1 MIAVDCM
8 LQQKRIAAKPS
19 SEAVTLS
26 KHRWGAPLHF
36 PVPTTTNPAPV
47 ARSASN
53 PPASPSQ
60 PVAPDPAATWSRR
73 CLLGL
78 QDLSPE
84 EIRALLLTARSFA
97 DVSERSVKK
106 VPALRG
112 RVIANLFFE
121 DSTRTRLSFT
131 LASQRLSADVI
142 DLTETGS
149 SVNKGE
155 TIADTCRN
163 VEAMGVDGMVIR
175 ARAAGAALVA
185 ARAVKCAVVNA
196 GDGKHEHPT
205 QGLLD
210 IYTLVESRLNAS
222 KGAGEQG
229 SKGVSDRARLDSF
242 DLRGLKVAIVGDIVS
257 SRVARSNIAGLTKL
271 GAEVVCIG
279 PPTLAP
285 RSLEALG
292 CRVEHDLDAV
302 LPSVD
307 AVNMLRIQFERHGG
321 GDEKKESGGGA
332 KSSPSFPSIR
342 EYTQG
347 FGLTRERAARMKP
360 GAIVMH
366 PGPMNRGIEIAGEVA
381 DGPRSVIF
389 RQVTNGLA
397 VRMAAL
403 YLCVS
408 AEERGITT
416 I

>member
-1 MIAVDCM
+1 MNAPTNSSSP
-8 LQQKRIAAKPS
+8 PS
-19 SEAVTLS
+19 
-26 KHRWGAPLHF
+26 
-36 PVPTTTNPAPV
+36 PTVNPASV
-47 ARSASN
+47 WN
-53 PPASPSQ
+53 
-60 PVAPDPAATWSRR
+60 RR

-78 QDLSPE
+78 QDLSAD
-84 EIRALLLTARSFA
+84 EIRTILRNARSFA

-131 LASQRLSADVI
+131 LAAQRLSADVI

-149 SVNKGE
+149 SVSKGE
-155 TIADTCRN
+155 SIADTVRN

-175 ARAAGAALVA
+175 HKAAGASLVA

-210 IYTLVESRLNAS
+210 VYTLVEAKQKLPNADAAS
-222 KGAGEQG
+222 LEA
-229 SKGVSDRARLDSF
+229 L
-242 DLRGLKVAIVGDIVS
+242 DLRGITMAIVGDIVS
-257 SRVARSNIAGLTKL
+257 SRVARSNIAALTKL
-271 GAEVVCIG
+271 GAEVICVG

-285 RSLEALG
+285 RSLESLG
-292 CRVEHDLDAV
+292 CRVEHELDGV
-302 LPSVD
+302 LPHVD

-321 GDEKKESGGGA
+321 GGEEKKEAGVPSKG
-332 KSSPSFPSIR
+332 SPAFPSIR

-347 FGLTRERAARMKP
+347 FALTRERAARMKE

-366 PGPMNRGIEIAGEVA
+366 PGPMNRGIEIAGDVA

-408 AEERGITT
+408 AEERGITA

>member
-1 MIAVDCM
+1 M
-8 LQQKRIAAKPS
+8 
-19 SEAVTLS
+19 
-26 KHRWGAPLHF
+26 
-36 PVPTTTNPAPV
+36 PTTTNPPPV
-47 ARSASN
+47 ARPATSTPPSSAA
-53 PPASPSQ
+53 PLPADPAS
-60 PVAPDPAATWSRR
+60 TWNRR

-78 QDLSPE
+78 QDLSAE

-131 LASQRLSADVI
+131 LAAQRLSADVI

-175 ARAAGAALVA
+175 HKASGAALLA
-185 ARAVKCAVVNA
+185 ARSVKCAVINA

-210 IYTLVESRLNAS
+210 VYTLVEAHLAR
-222 KGAGEQG
+222 GIG
-229 SKGVSDRARLDSF
+229 DRARLESF
-242 DLRGLKVAIVGDIVS
+242 DLRGIKVAIVGDIVS
-257 SRVARSNIAGLTKL
+257 SRVARSNIAGLVKL
-271 GAEVVCIG
+271 GAEVVCVG
-279 PPTLAP
+279 PTTLAP

-292 CRVEHDLDAV
+292 CRVEHDLESV
-302 LPSVD
+302 LPHVD

-321 GDEKKESGGGA
+321 GDDKKEGA
-332 KSSPSFPSIR
+332 AKASPAFPSIR
-342 EYTQG
+342 EYTQS
-347 FGLTRERAARMKP
+347 FGLTRERAAKMKP

-408 AEERGITT
+408 AEERGVTAI
-416 I
+416 

>member
-1 MIAVDCM
+1 MVVVCHAEDGTGG
-8 LQQKRIAAKPS
+8 LQSPSGPADDVSFQAMTTASHPGRPTSAPTRPAAS
-19 SEAVTLS
+19 S
-26 KHRWGAPLHF
+26 
-36 PVPTTTNPAPV
+36 PAP
-47 ARSASN
+47 
-53 PPASPSQ
+53 P
-60 PVAPDPAATWSRR
+60 PDPASLWNRR

-131 LASQRLSADVI
+131 LAAQRLSADVI

-175 ARAAGAALVA
+175 AKAAGAALVA

-222 KGAGEQG
+222 KGAAEQG
-229 SKGVSDRARLDSF
+229 SKGASDRARLDSF

-271 GAEVVCIG
+271 GAEVVCVG

-307 AVNMLRIQFERHGG
+307 AVNMLRIQFERHGE
-321 GDEKKESGGGA
+321 DKKESGGGA

>member
-1 MIAVDCM
+1 MP
-8 LQQKRIAAKPS
+8 QTTAK
-19 SEAVTLS
+19 
-26 KHRWGAPLHF
+26 H
-36 PVPTTTNPAPV
+36 APV
-47 ARSASN
+47 APVNHPAGAN
-53 PPASPSQ
+53 PPAHPS
-60 PVAPDPAATWSRR
+60 DPEPSRIGLGWNRR

-78 QDLSPE
+78 QDLSAE
-84 EIRALLLTARSFA
+84 EIRVLLSTARSLA

-106 VPALRG
+106 VPVLRG

-131 LASQRLSADVI
+131 LAAQRLSADVI

-155 TIADTCRN
+155 TVADTARN
-163 VEAMGVDGMVIR
+163 VEAMGVDALVIR
-175 ARAAGAALVA
+175 HKAAGAPGVA
-185 ARAVKCAVVNA
+185 ARAVKCAVVSA

-210 IYTLVESRLNAS
+210 IYTLVEARLNAAKS
-222 KGAGEQG
+222 RPGADAKAE
-229 SKGVSDRARLDSF
+229 VERMEAF
-242 DLRGLKVAIVGDIVS
+242 DLRGLRMAIVGDVVS

-271 GAEVVCIG
+271 GAEVVCVG

-292 CRVEHDLDAV
+292 CRVEHDLDGV
-302 LPSVD
+302 LGHVD

-321 GDEKKESGGGA
+321 GGEEKKSEGA
-332 KSSPSFPSIR
+332 KGSPAFPSLR

-347 FGLTRERAARMKP
+347 FALTRDRSARLKE

-366 PGPMNRGIEIAGEVA
+366 PGPMNRGIEIAGDVA

-408 AEERGITT
+408 AEERGVKTM
-416 I
+416 